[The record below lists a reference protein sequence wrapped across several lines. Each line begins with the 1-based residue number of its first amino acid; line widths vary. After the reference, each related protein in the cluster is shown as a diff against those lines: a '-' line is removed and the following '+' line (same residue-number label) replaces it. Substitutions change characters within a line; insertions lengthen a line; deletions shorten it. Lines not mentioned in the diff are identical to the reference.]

1 MKLAIKVDVD
11 TYRGTLEGVP
21 QLCKILKSHKVP
33 ATFLFSMGPDNTGKS
48 LRRIFQKG
56 FVKKCL
62 RSNVVSNYGLKTLF
76 YGTVLPAPKISAKC
90 VKQMRD
96 CLSAGFECGIHSWD
110 HYKWQNHLFTMRETQ
125 VDAEFIRACAEFEK
139 VLGFPPKSCG
149 APGWQI
155 NYAALNAE
163 DNANMLYASD
173 TRGDFPFFPS
183 VNGRVFKTL
192 QIPTTLMTLDELLGK
207 NLLEEITSLHFDKMS
222 NQKVSVMTIHAEL
235 EGMAYCDWFDSFL
248 SLCKTNS
255 IEFVKLEDYAK
266 SLLENK
272 DSIPIR
278 EIKMQSFKGRSGLLA
293 VQE

>member
-56 FVKKCL
+56 FIKKCL
-62 RSNVVSNYGLKTLF
+62 RSNVVSNYGLKTLL
-76 YGTVLPAPKISAKC
+76 YGTVLPAPKISAKSA
-90 VKQMRD
+90 KQMRD
-96 CLSAGFECGIHSWD
+96 CLSAGFECGVHSWD
-110 HYKWQNHLFTMRETQ
+110 HYKWQNNLFTMRETQ

-183 VNGRVFKTL
+183 VNERVFKTL

-248 SLCKTNS
+248 SLCKTNA
-255 IEFVKLEDYAK
+255 IEFVQLEDYAK

-278 EIKMQSFKGRSGLLA
+278 EIKMKHFKGRSGLLA

>member
-76 YGTVLPAPKISAKC
+76 YGTVLPAPRISAKC
-90 VKQMRD
+90 AKQMRD

-139 VLGFPPKSCG
+139 VLGLPPKSCG